1 MVLTGIANGTKSSS
15 SAQSGESY
23 GHEVLEAVVGEVL
36 DGDQLEGAEDEDRR
50 RDEAQAA
57 RVPQSRFLH
66 AAWYGDF

>member
-36 DGDQLEGAEDEDRR
+36 DGDQLEGAEDEVSKAN
-50 RDEAQAA
+50 E
-57 RVPQSRFLH
+57 
-66 AAWYGDF
+66 